1 MPNEPSSGD
10 SASSEAAGFCIL
22 AIASLPVLDVV
33 GATLV
38 SSELHALKK
47 PATDRQSARE
57 NLAAEDAIIKT
68 SNHHYCLAKPEYT

>member
-1 MPNEPSSGD
+1 
-10 SASSEAAGFCIL
+10 
-22 AIASLPVLDVV
+22 

>member
-10 SASSEAAGFCIL
+10 SVSREAAGFCIM

-38 SSELHALKK
+38 PSEPHALKK
-47 PATDRQSARE
+47 PATDRQSAHK
-57 NLAAEDAIIKT
+57 NLVAEDDIIKT